1 MKKIKIFEA
10 FAGIGAQSA
19 ALKKL
24 NLKYEVVG
32 ISEWF
37 INALLAYD
45 AIHHHNEPFECPYSI
60 LEQREILSRYRFSKV
75 LINKLFEEDICTLRA
90 ETFAN

>member
-1 MKKIKIFEA
+1 MRKIKIFEA

-19 ALKKL
+19 ALKKA
-24 NLKYEVVG
+24 NINYEVVG

-45 AIHHHNEPFECPYSI
+45 AIHYGDKPFETDLTIKQKRTY
-60 LEQREILSRYRFSKV
+60 LKHLV
-75 LINKLFEEDICTLRA
+75 L
-90 ETFAN
+90 